1 MKKTLAL
8 ALAAVMSL
16 DLQRGDWDR
25 EKGQTICANDLA
37 RYGSQNGVVIPH
49 PVPPHTPP
57 SAAGSFTT
65 SIRIPGGA
73 CAGAH
78 APFLIE
84 NVLGRR

>member
-37 RYGSQNGVVIPH
+37 RYGDQIEVVFCNK
-49 PVPPHTPP
+49 VTPAKL
-57 SAAGSFTT
+57 AAF
-65 SIRIPGGA
+65 
-73 CAGAH
+73 
-78 APFLIE
+78 
-84 NVLGRR
+84 

>member
-37 RYGSQNGVVIPH
+37 RYGDHIEVVFCNMF
-49 PVPPHTPP
+49 TPEN
-57 SAAGSFTT
+57 AASL
-65 SIRIPGGA
+65 
-73 CAGAH
+73 AG
-78 APFLIE
+78 
-84 NVLGRR
+84 

>member
-37 RYGSQNGVVIPH
+37 QYGDKIEVVFCNNDDMAIGALQSLHRPLLRGRL
-49 PVPPHTPP
+49 PHTLAP
-57 SAAGSFTT
+57 
-65 SIRIPGGA
+65 PGGGVA
-73 CAGAH
+73 WGARTL
-78 APFLIE
+78 PD
-84 NVLGRR
+84 

>member
-37 RYGSQNGVVIPH
+37 RYGDQFVV
-49 PVPPHTPP
+49 VFFNMVTPET
-57 SAAGSFTT
+57 AACF
-65 SIRIPGGA
+65 
-73 CAGAH
+73 AG
-78 APFLIE
+78 
-84 NVLGRR
+84 